1 MKGFLKSFAVFE
13 SLKVRLVK
21 VASIAK
27 NLIVRRLKKSY
38 TCFEVSSQEKNDEF
52 LSTPALFW
60 WKFFHYR
67 FETPEFVTLLWKSC
81 HEKEILYESL
91 LSQRFG
97 LNASAMVCINEISSN
112 SRFCQNVRV
121 QKKPESTLKS
131 VSENEKMNLLK
142 YHVIPRQIFQSTD
155 FIQRWVFFLIFD
167 ELFKILFCKMVSKS
181 LEEDFWVAFKSD
193 YNSQTDA
200 WFGCLDLPLQV
211 STLLPKYK
219 PTDYKLNQEP
229 RWTPWVKIKKNVPFQ
244 AKYKIKLFY
253 R

>member
-1 MKGFLKSFAVFE
+1 MQALQKTSSFAV
-13 SLKVRLVK
+13 LKNPTL
-21 VASIAK
+21 A
-27 NLIVRRLKKSY
+27 LK
-38 TCFEVSSQEKNDEF
+38 SQARKRMMNF
-52 LSTPALFW
+52 CQHQHFFW

-97 LNASAMVCINEISSN
+97 FNASAMVCINEISSN

-142 YHVIPRQIFQSTD
+142 YHVVPRQIFQSTD
-155 FIQRWVFFLIFD
+155 FLQRWVFFLIFD